1 MIALSKTA
9 NLPALCDIRL
19 FSFFK
24 ALVTVLFS
32 LCVTSIKLLFTILK
46 LYMRTV

>member
-1 MIALSKTA
+1 MIVLFKTA
-9 NLPALCDIRL
+9 SLPALCDICL

-32 LCVTSIKLLFTILK
+32 LCVTSIKLVFT
-46 LYMRTV
+46 MF